1 MAYYSHLITWLAFFS
16 LLLFNSCHSFNPKD
30 SKDWGWGWGSPFGSG
45 TPPTY
50 GSPPNDGP
58 SSGSGSGTPPTYG
71 PPASYGSGSG
81 LPPPSS
87 YGATP
92 GYGSG
97 SPPPPSYGSNPG
109 YGSGSPP
116 SPSYDSNPPPSP
128 SYGSTPPP
136 SPSYGS
142 TPPPSPSYG
151 STPPPS
157 PSNGSTPSYGSPPS
171 SGSGGWGTTQAT
183 WYGEKT
189 GAGSDGGSCGY
200 ETAVEKPPFS
210 SLITAAASPLYKDGN
225 GCGLCYQ
232 VQCTSEHCSG
242 TPVTVVITDACYGCG
257 DSHLFDLSGTSF
269 RQMAIPGQEQQ
280 LQDRGIIDVQ
290 YKSVPC
296 NFPGTNV
303 AFRVDPGSNANY
315 LAVAIEYEDG
325 DGLTDVAV
333 RKSNTNGDWIP
344 MTLSWGA
351 VWKANLNGISPPFSF
366 KLTDS
371 SKTVVAENVIP
382 ADYGFTTYTSNVNF

>member
-1 MAYYSHLITWLAFFS
+1 MANYYSLLITCLAFFS
-16 LLLFNSCHSFNPKD
+16 VLLFNSCHSFNPKD
-30 SKDWGWGWGSPFGSG
+30 SKDWGWGSLGSG
-45 TPPTY
+45 
-50 GSPPNDGP
+50 N
-58 SSGSGSGTPPTYG
+58 PPTYG
-71 PPASYGSGSG
+71 PPPNYGSGSG
-81 LPPPSS
+81 LPPPPS
-87 YGATP
+87 YGSTP

-116 SPSYDSNPPPSP
+116 PPSYGSNPGYGSGSPPPPSYDLTPPLSPSYGSTPPTSP

-136 SPSYGS
+136 PQNYGS
-142 TPPPSPSYG
+142 IPPPPQSYG

-157 PSNGSTPSYGSPPS
+157 PSNGSAPS
-171 SGSGGWGTTQAT
+171 SGSGGWATTQAT

-210 SLITAAASPLYKDGN
+210 SLITAASTPLYNNGD

-232 VQCTSEHCSG
+232 VQCTSEYCSG
-242 TPVTVVITDACYGCG
+242 KPVTVVITDECPGCG
-257 DSHLFDLSGTSF
+257 GNHLFDLSGTSF
-269 RQMAIPGQEQQ
+269 RQMANPGQEQQ
-280 LQDRGIIDVQ
+280 LQDRGIINVQ
-290 YKSVPC
+290 YQSVPC

-303 AFRVDPGSNANY
+303 AFRVDPGSNSNY

-325 DGLTDVAV
+325 DGLTGVAV
-333 RKSNTNGDWIP
+333 RKSNTNGDWLP

-382 ADYGFTTYTSNVNF
+382 ADYSFTTYTSNVNF